1 MREDNRVM
9 ILLKEKIID
18 VKEKLGFFKEIF
30 EEIFIE
36 VIKEGKIERIID
48 IVEVKEEELIEIVD
62 KWIEDEEDIKRRRIE
77 ERKGKGG
84 ED

>member
-1 MREDNRVM
+1 M